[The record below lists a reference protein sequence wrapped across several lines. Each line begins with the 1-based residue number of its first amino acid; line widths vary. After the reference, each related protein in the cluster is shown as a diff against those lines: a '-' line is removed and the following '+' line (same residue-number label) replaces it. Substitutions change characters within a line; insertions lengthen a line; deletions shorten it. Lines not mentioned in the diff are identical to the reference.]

1 MSLTVK
7 HLNAD
12 ASFLLIFS
20 PEVKPSASDLRSA
33 NGAYSILID
42 PWLTGKSIV
51 AKPWFACTTH
61 NVAPCIQ
68 HLSEIDE
75 PDVVVVSQNKPDHCH
90 GETLR
95 QLRPEGKT
103 IIAAEPGAAKVIK
116 KWKHFDPHWVIGL
129 PKYNPKQKFTSLRL
143 SLPPLSPSGHPGE
156 VVISFI
162 PAKNYASGLHNAI
175 GITYQPP
182 THVKTLVT
190 VSTVDLPRRTPY
202 FHMPLSPASLPPR
215 SPPPPLSPVQRH
227 SVATFNGDLRSPISE
242 RPKTAGLGVSQP
254 LLRSSRNGSSD
265 LFPFQQMP
273 VVHSPSSPCLPT
285 DENLTFPAFSSS
297 GTIPKPSGDVP
308 VIHEPEPELK
318 PFSFALPTPPSSPK
332 SSPSVSLSYHHAPSS
347 SSVSQQSSIA
357 SLGSTVTPGRPR
369 PVSVLFTPHGLPFS
383 PDLLPYTQNHLVKL
397 GALPLT
403 LLLHSFDHSQNPW
416 YLGGNIMM
424 GSNGGVEIARG
435 LMARCWVSAHD
446 EPKDNRGLAVAKL
459 VVTKTTPEE
468 VRRKLWKGPEGE
480 LLRKKGWTCDVRNLG
495 VGAEM
500 FIGPARD
507 LLSGMEGKRE
517 SGLLRFS

>member
-1 MSLTVK
+1 MSLAVK

-12 ASFLLIFS
+12 SSFLLIFS
-20 PEVKPSASDLRSA
+20 PETQPSASDLRSV

-51 AKPWFACTTH
+51 AKPWFACSTH
-61 NVAPCIQ
+61 VVAPCIQ

-75 PDVVVVSQNKPDHCH
+75 PDVVLVSQNKPDHCH

-95 QLRPEGKT
+95 QLKPEGKT
-103 IIAAEPGAAKVIK
+103 IVVAEPGAAKAIK
-116 KWKHFDPHWVIGL
+116 KWKHFDPHRVIGL
-129 PKYNPKQKFTSLRL
+129 PKYNPKEKFSSLRL

-156 VVISFI
+156 VIISFI
-162 PAKNYASGLHNAI
+162 PAKHYASGLHNAF

-182 THVKTLVT
+182 THIKTLAPVP
-190 VSTVDLPRRTPY
+190 TVDLPRRTPY

-227 SVATFNGDLRSPISE
+227 SVATFNGDVRLSVAE
-242 RPKTAGLGVSQP
+242 RPKTSGPDVNRP
-254 LLRSSRNGSSD
+254 RLRSSQTGSSD
-265 LFPFQQMP
+265 FLSSQQMP
-273 VVHSPSSPCLPT
+273 VVCSPSSPPLPSHE
-285 DENLTFPAFSSS
+285 DLTFPAFSSMKATPGQS
-297 GTIPKPSGDVP
+297 ADVP
-308 VIHEPEPELK
+308 VIHEPEPEVK
-318 PFSFALPTPPSSPK
+318 PFSFVLPTPPASPK
-332 SSPSVSLSYHHAPSS
+332 SSPSTSMSYHHAPSS
-347 SSVSQQSSIA
+347 SSVSQLSSVT
-357 SLGSTVTPGRPR
+357 SLGSVVTPGRPR
-369 PVSVLFTPHGLPFS
+369 PVSVLYTPHGVPFS

-424 GSNGGVEIARG
+424 GSNGGAQIARG

-446 EPKDNRGLAVAKL
+446 EPKDNRGLAVTKL
-459 VVTKTTPEE
+459 TTTKMTPEE
-468 VRRKLWKGPEGE
+468 VRRKLWEEPEGE
-480 LLRKKGWTCDVRNLG
+480 LLRKRGWTCDVRNLG

-500 FIGPARD
+500 LIRPARD
-507 LLSGMEGKRE
+507 LLASMEGKRE
-517 SGLLRFS
+517 SRPLRFS